1 MLPTN
6 RGKARLSCVKAPNY
20 GCELSNQ
27 SFVYDSVKLELILGQ
42 EKTFFFF
49 PSDLECISQTAFNHW
64 CLLQLRA
71 RFGKFWHILSG
82 APQTEECRAVLR
94 GCSAWALGKRQRQAG
109 IPFLLG
115 VGGLCCWLAGNRAQP
130 LGSAALLQH

>member
-49 PSDLECISQTAFNHW
+49 LVTLSASHR
-64 CLLQLRA
+64 LLLIIDA
-71 RFGKFWHILSG
+71 SY
-82 APQTEECRAVLR
+82 
-94 GCSAWALGKRQRQAG
+94 
-109 IPFLLG
+109 
-115 VGGLCCWLAGNRAQP
+115 N
-130 LGSAALLQH
+130 